1 MYSIPGVGED
11 NVGGRLDGLADKAS
25 ARFVIEGWLTP

>member
-11 NVGGRLDGLADKAS
+11 NVGGRLDGLADEAS